1 MTRFLFRRA
10 VMTIMVALTVS
21 IATFFLLHFAT
32 DPAEALAGDDAPP
45 ELVEQIRRDY
55 GFDQPVSVQ
64 YVRWIGHVVRGD
76 FGESY
81 YLRKPVADLI
91 LEHAP
96 ITLLLALSSIAVTI
110 LIAIPL
116 GVTAAMYPNSFADQI
131 ASSIAVAAQAVPN
144 FWLGLMFI
152 YLFAV
157 MLGLLPVSGDEGWKH
172 FVMPAVVLGASS
184 VPVVMRLTRT
194 GLLEVM
200 ASDFIRTARS
210 NGFAGRELLIRH
222 AMRNAVL
229 PVVSVLAIQLG
240 HKLGGSVVTES
251 VFAINGLGLL
261 ALTSILNSDIPTIQ
275 MLVFIFALT
284 FITLTFLSD
293 LLNAWLDPRIRVS

>member
-1 MTRFLFRRA
+1 
-10 VMTIMVALTVS
+10 MTIMVALTVS
-21 IATFFLLHFAT
+21 IVTFFLLHFAT

-45 ELVEQIRRDY
+45 ELVEQIRSDY
-55 GFDQPVSVQ
+55 GFDQPVSIQ
-64 YVRWIGHVVRGD
+64 YVRWIGHVARGD

-96 ITLLLALSSIAVTI
+96 VTLLLASSSIAVTI

-116 GVTAAMYPNSFADQI
+116 GVAAAMYPNSIADQI

-157 MLGLLPVSGDEGWKH
+157 TLGLLPVSGDEGWKN
-172 FVMPAVVLGASS
+172 FVMPAIVLGASS

-200 ASDFIRTARS
+200 ASDFVRTARS
-210 NGFAGRELLIRH
+210 NGFSGRELLIRH
-222 AMRNAVL
+222 AMRNAIL

-275 MLVFIFALT
+275 MLVFIFAVT
-284 FITLTFLSD
+284 FIALTFLAD
-293 LLNAWLDPRIRVS
+293 LLNAWLDPRIRVG

>member
-1 MTRFLFRRA
+1 MTRFLVRRA
-10 VMTIMVALTVS
+10 IMTIMVALTVS

-55 GFDQPVSVQ
+55 GFDQPVSIQ
-64 YVRWIGHVVRGD
+64 YIRWIGHVLRGD

-96 ITLLLALSSIAVTI
+96 VTLLLALSSIAVTI

-116 GVTAAMYPNSFADQI
+116 GVTAAMYPNSIADQI
-131 ASSIAVAAQAVPN
+131 ASSLAVAAQAVPN

-152 YLFAV
+152 YFFAV
-157 MLGLLPVSGDEGWKH
+157 MLGLLPVSGDEGWKN

-210 NGFAGRELLIRH
+210 NGFSGRELLIWH

-275 MLVFIFALT
+275 MLVFIFAVT

-293 LLNAWLDPRIRVS
+293 LLNAWLDPRIRVG

>member
-45 ELVEQIRRDY
+45 ELVEQIRHDY
-55 GFDQPVSVQ
+55 GFDQPVSIQ
-64 YVRWIGHVVRGD
+64 YVRWIGHVARGD

-96 ITLLLALSSIAVTI
+96 VTLLLALSSISVTI

-116 GVTAAMYPNSFADQI
+116 GIAAAMYPNSIADQI

-152 YLFAV
+152 YFFAV
-157 MLGLLPVSGDEGWKH
+157 MLGLLPVSGDEGWKN

-200 ASDFIRTARS
+200 ASDFVRTARS
-210 NGFAGRELLIRH
+210 NGFSGRELLVRH
-222 AMRNAVL
+222 AMRNAIL

-275 MLVFIFALT
+275 MLVFIFA
-284 FITLTFLSD
+284 
-293 LLNAWLDPRIRVS
+293 

>member
-293 LLNAWLDPRIRVS
+293 LLNAWLDPRIRVG

>member
-1 MTRFLFRRA
+1 
-10 VMTIMVALTVS
+10 MTIMVALTVS

-45 ELVEQIRRDY
+45 ELVEQIRSDY

-64 YVRWIGHVVRGD
+64 YVRWIGHVTRGD

-96 ITLLLALSSIAVTI
+96 VTLLLASSSIAVTI

-116 GVTAAMYPNSFADQI
+116 GIAAAMYPNSFADQI

-157 MLGLLPVSGDEGWKH
+157 TLGLLPVSGDEGWKN

-200 ASDFIRTARS
+200 ASDFVRTARS
-210 NGFAGRELLIRH
+210 NGFSGRELLIRH
-222 AMRNAVL
+222 AMRNAIL

-275 MLVFIFALT
+275 MLVFIFAVT
-284 FITLTFLSD
+284 FIVLTFLAD
-293 LLNAWLDPRIRVS
+293 LLNAWLDPRIRVG

>member
-1 MTRFLFRRA
+1 MTQFLFRRS

-21 IATFFLLHFAT
+21 VATFFLLHFAT
-32 DPAEALAGDDAPP
+32 DPAEALAGDDAPQ

-55 GFDQPVSVQ
+55 GFDQPVAIQ
-64 YVRWIGHVVRGD
+64 YVRWIAHVARGD

-81 YLRKPVADLI
+81 HFRKPVADLI
-91 LEHAP
+91 VEHAP
-96 ITLLLALSSIAVTI
+96 VTLLLALSSIVVTI

-116 GVTAAMYPNSFADQI
+116 GVLAAMYPNGIADQA
-131 ASSIAVAAQAVPN
+131 ASVIAVAAQAVPN
-144 FWLGLMFI
+144 FWLGLIFI
-152 YLFAV
+152 YVFAV
-157 MLGLLPVSGDEGWKH
+157 MLGLLPVSGDESWKN

-200 ASDFIRTARS
+200 ASDFVRTARS
-210 NGFAGRELLIRH
+210 NGFSGRELLVRH
-222 AMRNAVL
+222 AMRNAIL

-275 MLVFIFALT
+275 MLVFIFAAT
-284 FITLTFLSD
+284 FILLTFLAD
-293 LLNAWLDPRIRVS
+293 LLNAWLDPRIRVG